1 MKKELLL
8 IGLFI
13 VLLFIGCNES
23 SAKGVLKDYTF
34 VTVDGK
40 SINFNNLKGVLIVIN
55 IGGHW

>member
-1 MKKELLL
+1 MKKELPL
-8 IGLFI
+8 IEVFI
-13 VLLFIGCNES
+13 VLLFIGYNEN

-40 SINFNNLKGVLIVIN
+40 SINFNNLKGALIVIN